1 MSEKLEPESL
11 REQAYQRVKKRRDF
25 WPHLLVYLMVN
36 AFVVVIW
43 AMTDQGG
50 FFWPVFLMVAWGI
63 GVAMHAWDAFLG
75 TRITEEDVDRE
86 VARMQRR

>member
-1 MSEKLEPESL
+1 MSERLEHEAL

-75 TRITEEDVDRE
+75 TQITEEDVDRE
-86 VARMQRR
+86 VARLQRH

>member
-1 MSEKLEPESL
+1 MSERLEHESL

-75 TRITEEDVDRE
+75 TQITEEDVDRE
-86 VARMQRR
+86 VARLQRH